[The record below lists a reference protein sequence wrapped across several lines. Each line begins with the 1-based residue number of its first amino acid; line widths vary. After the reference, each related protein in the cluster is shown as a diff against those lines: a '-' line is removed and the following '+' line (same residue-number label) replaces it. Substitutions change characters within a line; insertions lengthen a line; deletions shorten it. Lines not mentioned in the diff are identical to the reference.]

1 MIMIKKEKKGLI
13 AVFKR
18 EMRWISREPSFILMT
33 VVLPLVMFFFFVSM
47 FSQGVPRNMPI
58 GIIDSDNSRL
68 SRELIRR
75 LNAVPSI
82 EVSHSVSNLEEGRRL
97 IIQGKI
103 YSLIYIQNGFES
115 KTARGLSS
123 EIIHY
128 YNNENQLV
136 GGTIFKDVTSTVR
149 DLSGEIL
156 KDSLLR
162 KGLSTSQADAMTEPI
177 AVNTHVLFNPYTNY
191 MYYLLTGI
199 LPTMLQFFI
208 LLTTIYTVGIE
219 LKKSTIKSAMET
231 GGMSVVTV
239 LSGKLLPY
247 TFIFSVMGLFMLT
260 LMFKY
265 LGFPLQGNIYLIISA
280 TLLFVLAYQA
290 MGLLFIG
297 LTGNLLKSMLN
308 ASFYSSSAFTFTGM
322 TYPMIAMY
330 WPAKVWAKFLPL
342 THYLNIIIEQAFR
355 SSPVS
360 VTAKSFIPLI
370 LFLFIPFL
378 VLPRI
383 KKLFTDEM
391 MWGDWG
397 SL

>member
-1 MIMIKKEKKGLI
+1 
-13 AVFKR
+13 
-18 EMRWISREPSFILMT
+18 
-33 VVLPLVMFFFFVSM
+33 
-47 FSQGVPRNMPI
+47 
-58 GIIDSDNSRL
+58 
-68 SRELIRR
+68 
-75 LNAVPSI
+75 
-82 EVSHSVSNLEEGRRL
+82 
-97 IIQGKI
+97 
-103 YSLIYIQNGFES
+103 
-115 KTARGLSS
+115 
-123 EIIHY
+123 
-128 YNNENQLV
+128 
-136 GGTIFKDVTSTVR
+136 
-149 DLSGEIL
+149 
-156 KDSLLR
+156 
-162 KGLSTSQADAMTEPI
+162 
-177 AVNTHVLFNPYTNY
+177 
-191 MYYLLTGI
+191 
-199 LPTMLQFFI
+199 
-208 LLTTIYTVGIE
+208 
-219 LKKSTIKSAMET
+219 
-231 GGMSVVTV
+231 
-239 LSGKLLPY
+239 
-247 TFIFSVMGLFMLT
+247 
-260 LMFKY
+260 
-265 LGFPLQGNIYLIISA
+265 
-280 TLLFVLAYQA
+280 

>member
-1 MIMIKKEKKGLI
+1 MKREEKKGLI

-18 EMRWISREPSFILMT
+18 EIRWISREPSFILMT
-33 VVLPLVMFFFFVSM
+33 VVLPLVVFFFFISM
-47 FSQGVPRNMPI
+47 FSQGVPREMPV

-68 SRELIRR
+68 SRELVRR
-75 LNAVPSI
+75 LNATPSI
-82 EVSHSVSNLEEGRRL
+82 EIKYSVSNLEEGRKL
-97 IIQGKI
+97 LIQGKI
-103 YSLIYIQNGFES
+103 YSLVFIQDEFES
-115 KTARGLSS
+115 KASRGLSS

-136 GGTIFKDVTSTVR
+136 GGTLFKDVTSTVR
-149 DLSGEIL
+149 GLSSELL

-162 KGLSTSQADAMTEPI
+162 KGMSQSQAEAMAEPI

-191 MYYLLTGI
+191 MYYLLSGI

-219 LKKSTIKSAMET
+219 LKKSTIQSAMET

-239 LSGKLLPY
+239 ISGKLLPY
-247 TFIFSVMGLFMLT
+247 TIIFSIIGLFMLT
-260 LMFKY
+260 LMYKY
-265 LGFPLQGNIYLIISA
+265 LRFPLQGNAYLIIAA
-280 TLLFVLAYQA
+280 TFVFVLAYQA
-290 MGLLFIG
+290 VGLLFVG

-322 TYPMIAMY
+322 TYPMVAMY
-330 WPAKVWAKFLPL
+330 WPAKVWAQFLPL
-342 THYLNIIIEQAFR
+342 THYLNIIVEQAFR
-355 SSPVS
+355 SSPLH
-360 VTAKSFIPLI
+360 VTAKSFIPLL

-378 VLPRI
+378 VMPRL
-383 KKLFTDEM
+383 KKLFTDQS

>member
-1 MIMIKKEKKGLI
+1 MNRKEKKGLI
-13 AVFKR
+13 PVFKR

-58 GIIDSDNSRL
+58 GVIDSDNSRL
-68 SRELIRR
+68 SRELVRR

-82 EVSHSVSNLEEGRRL
+82 DVRYSVSNLEEGRKL
-97 IIQGKI
+97 LIQGKI
-103 YSLIYIQNGFES
+103 YSIVYIQNGFES
-115 KTARGLSS
+115 KAARGLSS

-149 DLSGEIL
+149 DLSEEL
-156 KDSLLR
+156 LRDNLLR
-162 KGLSTSQADAMTEPI
+162 KGMSQSQTEAMAEPI

-191 MYYLLTGI
+191 MYYLLSGI

-219 LKKSTIKSAMET
+219 LKKSTIQSAMET
-231 GGMSVVTV
+231 GGMNVVTV

-247 TFIFSVMGLFMLT
+247 TLIFSVMGLFMLT

-265 LGFPLQGNIYLIISA
+265 LGFPLQGNAYLIIAA
-280 TLLFVLAYQA
+280 TFLFVLAYQA
-290 MGLLFIG
+290 VGLLFIG
-297 LTGNLLKSMLN
+297 LTGNLLKGMLN

-330 WPAKVWAKFLPL
+330 WPAKVWAQFLPL
-342 THYLNIIIEQAFR
+342 THYLNIIVEQAFR
-355 SSPVS
+355 SSPIC

-378 VLPRI
+378 VLPRLNT
-383 KKLFTDEM
+383 LFTDERR
-391 MWGDWG
+391 WGDWG